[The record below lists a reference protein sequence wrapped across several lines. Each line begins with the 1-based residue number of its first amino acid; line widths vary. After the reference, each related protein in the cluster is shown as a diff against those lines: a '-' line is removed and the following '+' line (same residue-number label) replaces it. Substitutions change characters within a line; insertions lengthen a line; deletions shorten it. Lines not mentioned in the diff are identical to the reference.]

1 MENGCFAEGNAVI
14 YESAV
19 EKLDLSTTIVAPRSH
34 CKIRGIGIRCTWTIG
49 RCEDTFYN
57 YFLWIRI
64 CTDNL
69 TPRAQILA
77 KTRGACRLYGLQEG
91 KDWRLLI
98 EKSLLGG
105 RIHTQKAVLPS
116 NMWFTSVTFLQKR
129 RNVNMLDKCRIKKM
143 NLAISDSKTDL
154 NSQELKSILNALAP
168 RNMIAVDCT
177 LRTSQRE
184 MSPLLWCRGSIAFSH
199 VLTHSLTNTKTY
211 NELLFS
217 IQKRTGECNVFLFRN
232 SQACYQKTEKSHSPN
247 MLFIIVTLLVFQV
260 VTSPNEMGTLSGCVY
275 WH

>member
-49 RCEDTFYN
+49 RCEDSFYN

-129 RNVNMLDKCRIKKM
+129 RNVNMLDKCRIKKWIWQS
-143 NLAISDSKTDL
+143 LIAKPTSIPK
-154 NSQELKSILNALAP
+154 NSNQYWMHLPLETWLPSTAPCARPNEKCHHYFDVEEAL
-168 RNMIAVDCT
+168 
-177 LRTSQRE
+177 
-184 MSPLLWCRGSIAFSH
+184 
-199 VLTHSLTNTKTY
+199 
-211 NELLFS
+211 
-217 IQKRTGECNVFLFRN
+217 
-232 SQACYQKTEKSHSPN
+232 
-247 MLFIIVTLLVFQV
+247 LLVTFWHIHSQILKLTMNCFSLFKKEQV
-260 VTSPNEMGTLSGCVY
+260 SAMSFCFETLKLVTRRQKNRTHQTCYSSL
-275 WH
+275 